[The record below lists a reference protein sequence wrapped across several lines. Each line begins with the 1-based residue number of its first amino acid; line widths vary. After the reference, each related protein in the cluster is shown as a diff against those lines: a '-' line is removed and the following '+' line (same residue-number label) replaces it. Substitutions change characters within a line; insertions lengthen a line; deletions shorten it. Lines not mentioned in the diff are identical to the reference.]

1 MSIPMKQIKNNDK
14 NFFNTII
21 IIRFNETKV
30 AKEELHCAKKTINT
44 WDVNV
49 NNIVITK
56 LIKIKK
62 NSKNFIWYLDEV
74 IRPLVLILPK
84 MSGYVK
90 TFKFKEEY
98 KNSKLMS
105 FHIGGEKLLEKY
117 ETIWIKIDDL
127 MFMKKIISAS
137 IFRQLSL

>member
-1 MSIPMKQIKNNDK
+1 MKQIKNNEK

-62 NSKNFIWYLDEV
+62 NSKNFI
-74 IRPLVLILPK
+74 
-84 MSGYVK
+84 
-90 TFKFKEEY
+90 
-98 KNSKLMS
+98 
-105 FHIGGEKLLEKY
+105 
-117 ETIWIKIDDL
+117 
-127 MFMKKIISAS
+127 
-137 IFRQLSL
+137 

>member
-1 MSIPMKQIKNNDK
+1 
-14 NFFNTII
+14 
-21 IIRFNETKV
+21 
-30 AKEELHCAKKTINT
+30 
-44 WDVNV
+44 
-49 NNIVITK
+49 
-56 LIKIKK
+56 
-62 NSKNFIWYLDEV
+62 
-74 IRPLVLILPK
+74 

-90 TFKFKEEY
+90 TFKVKEEY

-105 FHIGGEKLLEKY
+105 FNIGGEKLLEKY